1 MFSINRTFVNFQNN
15 LYEVVRVFSESQVK
29 NIELIKEYLD
39 TSMALRKN
47 GKIYFCRL
55 IEEAVILE
63 EKFGN

>member
-15 LYEVVRVFSESQVK
+15 LYEVVRVFSDSQVK

-39 TSMALRKN
+39 TSLALRKN

-55 IEEAVILE
+55 IEEAAILE

>member
-39 TSMALRKN
+39 TSLALRKN

-55 IEEAVILE
+55 IEEAAILE